1 MEQPTAEVE
10 RVIRKLK
17 RKRKLAKNLAILEA
31 DESPAI
37 ARGAEEETKTEEKK
51 EESADE
57 KMVKNCS
64 VTQKMKN
71 KRTKM

>member
-1 MEQPTAEVE
+1 MDQPTPEVE

-37 ARGAEEETKTEEKK
+37 ANPAEETKTEEKK
-51 EESADE
+51 EEPADE

-64 VTQKMKN
+64 VNQKMKN
-71 KRTKM
+71 KRAKM